1 MPSVPWSTLAG
12 EVVETVVSNLL
23 YNEHPRAIRVR
34 PSQGDYGIDL
44 MVPRPLDGGEIWDIY
59 QVKKFAVNLT
69 DSQKTQIEKSFRRI
83 MYALVRK
90 GIPVGDW
97 YLVLPLDPTTENL
110 QWFGAMPG
118 RVIDDMFAEQRR
130 RLRQSAEEK
139 DSPLT
144 ASDRDVIDAWR
155 TAPGRT
161 IAWKGLTACDAWA
174 SKYWFVIDYH
184 LFGGS
189 ERLRSAVADVA
200 KIIYHD
206 QQVGVDDGDQTSI
219 LTPAQMRE
227 HLARLQGALDG
238 DAHFRYGVSLD
249 PHTPPIC
256 AEPGLVAA
264 EQHVAA
270 DGSCITFRIYKR
282 FDEALNERQIP
293 LNLRFAFDD
302 PDFDHA
308 AYGRWRKYGTPLAAP
323 ASVEVDLP
331 GGLGQF
337 DGPALVE
344 ILPQDGRQHSMRMR
358 VRASDGTAC
367 DPLAF
372 EMTSTQGPD
381 GTGVWARGTDAS
393 GLVVTEGFLDKT
405 GPVYKSTFEIKLKRP
420 VDREI
425 GEVWPALAFMA
436 SLVHPN
442 VLQIAPK
449 YGPFRDMQQVPD
461 ESPSLPPSVVE
472 YLQALATIQGHC
484 DTAIRIPDWGEV
496 TVGDRNKVLRTA
508 ALLEGQVVVSHW
520 EYCELGPPV
529 TEGLDLAGVYEV
541 EFISD
546 HSISV
551 GNQVVPI
558 APAVRQRLLSVR
570 LEDLGDGRVRL
581 IPHLNDTAH
590 WSITDCPR
598 PPEGQL
604 QVLVMKVPGGD
615 E

>member
-1 MPSVPWSTLAG
+1 M
-12 EVVETVVSNLL
+12 
-23 YNEHPRAIRVR
+23 
-34 PSQGDYGIDL
+34 
-44 MVPRPLDGGEIWDIY
+44 
-59 QVKKFAVNLT
+59 
-69 DSQKTQIEKSFRRI
+69 
-83 MYALVRK
+83 
-90 GIPVGDW
+90 
-97 YLVLPLDPTTENL
+97 
-110 QWFGAMPG
+110 
-118 RVIDDMFAEQRR
+118 
-130 RLRQSAEEK
+130 
-139 DSPLT
+139 
-144 ASDRDVIDAWR
+144 
-155 TAPGRT
+155 
-161 IAWKGLTACDAWA
+161 
-174 SKYWFVIDYH
+174 
-184 LFGGS
+184 
-189 ERLRSAVADVA
+189 
-200 KIIYHD
+200 
-206 QQVGVDDGDQTSI
+206 
-219 LTPAQMRE
+219 
-227 HLARLQGALDG
+227 
-238 DAHFRYGVSLD
+238 
-249 PHTPPIC
+249 
-256 AEPGLVAA
+256 
-264 EQHVAA
+264 
-270 DGSCITFRIYKR
+270 
-282 FDEALNERQIP
+282 
-293 LNLRFAFDD
+293 
-302 PDFDHA
+302 
-308 AYGRWRKYGTPLAAP
+308 
-323 ASVEVDLP
+323 
-331 GGLGQF
+331 
-337 DGPALVE
+337 
-344 ILPQDGRQHSMRMR
+344 
-358 VRASDGTAC
+358 
-367 DPLAF
+367 
-372 EMTSTQGPD
+372 
-381 GTGVWARGTDAS
+381 
-393 GLVVTEGFLDKT
+393 
-405 GPVYKSTFEIKLKRP
+405 
-420 VDREI
+420 
-425 GEVWPALAFMA
+425 WPALAFMA